1 MAKGDMT
8 WGDERSMEP
17 THTSAGTSGGG
28 TGNGA
33 HQDNKGTERPCRDV
47 TYGADVGENVPGAP
61 DFRSMPAIMHEHGP
75 YGVEANT
82 NPGKGRAIRPTDAHI
97 GDTGTIAET
106 PRTTS

>member
-1 MAKGDMT
+1 MASNQT
-8 WGDERSMEP
+8 WGDELSMES
-17 THTSAGTSGGG
+17 THTSAGTESAG

-33 HQDNKGTERPCRDV
+33 HQDNKGTERRPRDV
-47 TYGADVGENVPGAP
+47 TYGAEVGENVDGAP

-82 NPGKGRAIRPTDAHI
+82 NPGKGREIRPSDAHI